1 MNHRNAGKW
10 LKPVALLLLM
20 PLLLVVLH
28 HVPVAPGSKAWLATL
43 GGLAV
48 CVVAL
53 VQNNPWFKASMFA
66 SLLVNVLCLALL
78 GKRDGLQPWLDLVY
92 RFVWL

>member
-1 MNHRNAGKW
+1 MNRPHLDKW
-10 LKPVALLLLM
+10 LNPVALVLM

-28 HVPVAPGSKAWLATL
+28 YLPVAPGNKAWLASL

-48 CVVAL
+48 CLVAL
-53 VQNNPWFKASMFA
+53 LQDNPWFKASLFA
-66 SLLVNVLCLALL
+66 SLLANVLCLALL
-78 GKRDGLQPWLDLVY
+78 GSSDRLQPWLDLVY